1 MSGGTIKQIADQAT
15 KAKRNRDELNFLLQ
29 KFLQEARVLEDKQKI
44 LGAELNEV
52 WRQVNLR
59 SVYKKII
66 DSNN

>member
-15 KAKRNRDELNFLLQ
+15 KAKRNRDDLNFLLQ